1 VQDGK
6 ANRRKI
12 MQRSATHCTFD
23 TLVLALQE
31 QTREPAHLK
40 RHSFATIDDAK
51 RRRINPVNTCNSNTN
66 DDEFLSFDDALQ
78 IVQSVSAEGQP
89 LSTQT
94 TSRKYLVC
102 MGNVRNKKKNSEER
116 PVKPEDRFIMKF
128 AMKE

>member
-23 TLVLALQE
+23 TLVIALQE
-31 QTREPAHLK
+31 QTRESAHLK

-66 DDEFLSFDDALQ
+66 DDEFLSFDDALTMQ
-78 IVQSVSAEGQP
+78 KGNHLVHKQHHESILYVWEM
-89 LSTQT
+89 LET
-94 TSRKYLVC
+94 RK
-102 MGNVRNKKKNSEER
+102 RIPKN
-116 PVKPEDRFIMKF
+116 DR
-128 AMKE
+128 